1 MLSRSSFSTTCV
13 KNTAAQIKVHL
24 LKNTAAQFK
33 VCLLKNTAAQ
43 LKKHFCSCLLKPFY
57 FCFFTTSHNKTGD
70 HDSLQFLQ
78 ILKRCIIF

>member
-43 LKKHFCSCLLKPFY
+43 LKKKHFCSCLLKPFY
-57 FCFFTTSHNKTGD
+57 FYSFTTSFRKVGTGN
-70 HDSLQFLQ
+70 
-78 ILKRCIIF
+78 